1 MSLREMPK
9 NPYMALLYVIA
20 LAISALFVSV
30 LAATF
35 SVSGLARL
43 FTGAALAVTLM
54 GASLEFSKFV
64 AAAFLHRVWGRLN
77 VFYRSYLLI
86 AVVVLSAITSMGIFG
101 FLSDAYQASSSDLQ
115 LYAVKISAV
124 KDEQTRN
131 NNEIARLNHSVDEIP
146 ASRVTKRLELRRQ
159 IEPQL
164 QELFAKNEKAADNIK
179 QMDLKVLEIKNKV
192 GPLIYIAKA
201 FNQDIDTVVKW
212 LILVFVSVFDP
223 LAICLVIATSEA
235 LRLRSLG
242 YLDFPKSISSL
253 MRSRGGAGK
262 DEAPADHIVEM
273 RFAKDSAKDLPKAA
287 PKNNSEK
294 VG

>member
-1 MSLREMPK
+1 
-9 NPYMALLYVIA
+9 MAFLYVLA
-20 LAISALFVSV
+20 LAISALLVSV

-43 FTGAALAVTLM
+43 FTGAAVAVTMM
-54 GASLEFSKFV
+54 GAALEFAKFV
-64 AAAFLHRVWGRLN
+64 AAAFLHRTWARLN
-77 VFYRSYLLI
+77 IIYRTYLLMS
-86 AVVVLSAITSMGIFG
+86 VVVLSAITSMGIFG

-115 LYAVKISAV
+115 MYAVKISAV
-124 KDEQTRN
+124 KDEQARTN
-131 NNEIARLNHSVDEIP
+131 AEIARLNRSVDEIP
-146 ASRVTKRLELRRQ
+146 ANRVSKRIELRNE

-164 QELFAKNEKAADNIK
+164 KELFARNDKAAGDVQ

-235 LRLRSLG
+235 LRMRALG
-242 YLDFPKSISSL
+242 YLDLPKSISQFST
-253 MRSRGGAGK
+253 RGGGSGSGGAGPSGSGGSGPGG
-262 DEAPADHIVEM
+262 EAKPNADQIVEM
-273 RFAKDSAKDLPKAA
+273 RFAKEESSD
-287 PKNNSEK
+287 K

>member
-1 MSLREMPK
+1 MPSMSRESLPK
-9 NPYMALLYVIA
+9 SPYMALLYVIA
-20 LAISALFVSV
+20 LAISALLVSV

-43 FTGAALAVTLM
+43 FTGAAVAVTMM
-54 GASLEFSKFV
+54 GASLELAKFV

-77 VFYRSYLLI
+77 VFYRTYLLI
-86 AVVVLSAITSMGIFG
+86 SVIVLSGITSMGIFG

-115 LYAVKISAV
+115 MYAVKIQAM

-131 NNEIARLNHSVDEIP
+131 SNEISRLTRSVDEIP
-146 ASRVTKRLELRRQ
+146 ANRVSKRMELRAQ
-159 IEPQL
+159 LEPQMKDL
-164 QELFAKNEKAADNIK
+164 LAKNDKAAEEIK

-235 LRLRSLG
+235 LRMRALG
-242 YLDFPKSISSL
+242 YLDFPKSISNL
-253 MRSRGGAGK
+253 ARRRDGK
-262 DEAPADHIVEM
+262 EIPPADQIVEM
-273 RFAKDSAKDLPKAA
+273 RFSKESE
-287 PKNNSEK
+287 SEK

>member
-1 MSLREMPK
+1 MSRESLPK
-9 NPYMALLYVIA
+9 SPYMALLYVIA
-20 LAISALFVSV
+20 LAISALLVSV

-43 FTGAALAVTLM
+43 FTGAAVAVTMM
-54 GASLEFSKFV
+54 GASLELAKFV

-77 VFYRSYLLI
+77 VFYRTYLLI
-86 AVVVLSAITSMGIFG
+86 SVIVLSGITSMGIFG

-115 LYAVKISAV
+115 MYAVKIQAM

-131 NNEIARLNHSVDEIP
+131 SNEISRLTRSVDEIP
-146 ASRVTKRLELRRQ
+146 ANRVSKRMELRAQ
-159 IEPQL
+159 LEPQMKDL
-164 QELFAKNEKAADNIK
+164 LAKNDKAAEEIK

-235 LRLRSLG
+235 LRMRALG
-242 YLDFPKSISSL
+242 YLDFPKSISNL
-253 MRSRGGAGK
+253 ARRRDGK
-262 DEAPADHIVEM
+262 EIPPADQIVEM
-273 RFAKDSAKDLPKAA
+273 RFSKESE
-287 PKNNSEK
+287 SEK